1 MSLLDFILQVLFSKS
16 QEASPQKKKKKKVS
30 RGLVLPQ
37 NLLSSESSLKKNMM
51 FRENKSLT

>member
-37 NLLSSESSLKKNMM
+37 NLLSSESSLKKNTYDV
-51 FRENKSLT
+51 S